1 MKVPSLK
8 IEKRKVHSYQSSF
21 DALERSLVL
30 FLFAFPPFAG
40 ALLNIRLR
48 AASVLSLSLSLCLAP
63 HLLFAV
69 LLRRPP
75 LT

>member
-1 MKVPSLK
+1 MRGPSLK

-30 FLFAFPPFAG
+30 FLFAFPPFA